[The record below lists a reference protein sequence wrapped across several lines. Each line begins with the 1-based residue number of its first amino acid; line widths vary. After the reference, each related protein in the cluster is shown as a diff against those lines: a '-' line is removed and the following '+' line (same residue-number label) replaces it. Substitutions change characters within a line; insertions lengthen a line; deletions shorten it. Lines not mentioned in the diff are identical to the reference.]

1 MIRRTHLLACACAQ
15 LEGARW
21 RHAPLRL
28 ALRVPM
34 ALGCQVST
42 STSTMA
48 VARVSI
54 VEALRNGEC
63 VFALGMLIHLRF
75 NKRKCSTR
83 ARAEFKSASKQDS
96 QF

>member
-1 MIRRTHLLACACAQ
+1 
-15 LEGARW
+15 
-21 RHAPLRL
+21 
-28 ALRVPM
+28 M

-63 VFALGMLIHLRF
+63 VFALGMLIRLRF

-83 ARAEFKSASKQDS
+83 TRAEFKSASKQDS
-96 QF
+96 KF